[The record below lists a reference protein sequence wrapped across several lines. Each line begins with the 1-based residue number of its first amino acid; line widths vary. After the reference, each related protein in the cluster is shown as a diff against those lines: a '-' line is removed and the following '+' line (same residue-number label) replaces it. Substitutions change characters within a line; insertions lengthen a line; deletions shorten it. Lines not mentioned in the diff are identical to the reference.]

1 MSHRPAEGVAQ
12 ELVILRQRPEWPS
25 AVSKLRDLAAAGG
38 EGARAAASRY
48 SQVYAGRRGA
58 MVVDVVASRQ
68 RNYERRVLPLV
79 DRWAASVPEPTLAAL
94 SATPPEA
101 KNFGLQASEPKTMR
115 TVAENL
121 LALST
126 DLDVSEDEACRVWAD
141 SVQGLEH
148 AHRLDPIVGG
158 VSGIGPALFAY
169 MRMRCGANALKPDQR
184 VAAALSDLGF
194 SVPGDGHSTIVI
206 ARAAAAEI
214 GFDLLTLD
222 QLLWGRTA

>member
-1 MSHRPAEGVAQ
+1 MGHRPAEGVAQ
-12 ELVILRQRPEWPS
+12 ELVIFRQRPEWSS
-25 AVSKLRDLAAAGG
+25 AVSKLRGLAAAGG

-68 RNYERRVLPLV
+68 RNYKTRVLPLV
-79 DRWAASVPEPTLAAL
+79 DRWSAVVAEPTLAAL
-94 SATPPEA
+94 SATPLKA
-101 KNFGLQASEPKTMR
+101 KDFGLQASEPIAMR
-115 TVAENL
+115 TIAANL

-126 DLDVSEDEACRVWAD
+126 ELAVSEDEACRVWAD

-148 AHRLDPIVGG
+148 AHKLDPVVGD

-169 MRMRCGANALKPDQR
+169 MRMRCGADALKPDQR
-184 VAAALSDLGF
+184 VVAALSDLGF

-222 QLLWGRTA
+222 QLLWGRTG